1 MNTPVNLA
9 DSINL
14 EQFKQKVEN
23 NATTAD
29 LYPAAV
35 AIESNIPIYDGRL
48 VNENILSEWA
58 QVIGIQGPGVL
69 VIKNAFT
76 DIAAIDAASDVFRQ
90 IVHEERAAG
99 LGDADHFAKG
109 GANDRIW
116 NSLQKLCLKAP
127 EIYVRYMA
135 NPVIDLVCRAWLGKG
150 YQLTTQVN
158 QVRPGGKAQSPHRDY
173 HLGFMSPEKML
184 NFPAHVH
191 ALAPALTLQGAVAHC
206 DAPVESGTTK
216 LLPYS
221 QRYLPGYMA
230 ALRPEFQD
238 YFESHC
244 VQLSL
249 KKGDTVFFNP
259 ALFHAAGENRT
270 QDIERMV
277 NLIQVSSAFGRSME
291 SIDRTAMSRAIYPY
305 LAALEPAKRNAV
317 IAATAEGYAFPTN
330 LDRDPPLYGLAPD
343 TQQDVLARAVEEG
356 WEQSRVN
363 TELETHWAKRAP

>member
-1 MNTPVNLA
+1 MSAQSSLA
-9 DSINL
+9 DSIDL
-14 EQFKQKVEN
+14 ELFRSEVERE
-23 NATTAD
+23 TTAAMC
-29 LYPAAV
+29 PGAV
-35 AIESNIPIYDGRL
+35 AIEKNIPVYDGAL
-48 VNENILSEWA
+48 ATGDILPEWS
-58 QVIGIQGPGVL
+58 QVIGQGAGVL
-69 VIKNAFT
+69 VIKHAFT
-76 DIAAIDAASDVFRQ
+76 DLAAIDAASDVFRQ
-90 IVHEERAAG
+90 IIAEERAAG
-99 LGDADHFAKG
+99 LGEADHFAKG

-150 YQLTTQVN
+150 YQVATQVN
-158 QVRPGGKAQSPHRDY
+158 QVRPGGKAQTAHRDY
-173 HLGFMSPEKML
+173 HLGFMSPEQML
-184 NFPAHVH
+184 EYPLHVH
-191 ALAPALTLQGAVAHC
+191 TLSPVLTLQGAVAHC
-206 DAPVESGTTK
+206 DAPVASGTTK

-238 YFESHC
+238 YFETHC
-244 VQLSL
+244 VQLPL

-270 QDIERMV
+270 QNIERMV

-305 LAALEPAKRNAV
+305 LAVLEPEKRHAV

-343 TQQDVLARAVEEG
+343 TQQDLLARAVKEG
-356 WEQSRVN
+356 WEQSRVDA
-363 TELETHWAKRAP
+363 ELETHWAKRVP

>member
-1 MNTPVNLA
+1 MTITPNLA
-9 DSINL
+9 DNINID
-14 EQFKQKVEN
+14 QFKSDIEN
-23 NATTAD
+23 RATTAV
-29 LYPAAV
+29 LCPTAV
-35 AIESNIPIYDGRL
+35 AIKHHIPIYDRSL
-48 VNENILSEWA
+48 VTEAILPEWTE
-58 QVIGIQGPGVL
+58 VIGLQGPGVL

-76 DIAAIDAASDVFRQ
+76 DLNAIDEASAVFRQ
-90 IVHEERAAG
+90 IIDEERQAG
-99 LGDADHFAKG
+99 LGEADHFAKG

-127 EIYVRYMA
+127 DVYVRYMA
-135 NPVIDLVCRAWLGKG
+135 NPVIDLICRAWLGKG

-230 ALRPEFQD
+230 ALRPEFQA

-244 VQLSL
+244 VQLPL
-249 KKGDTVFFNP
+249 KKGDTVFRCFMP
-259 ALFHAAGENRT
+259 
-270 QDIERMV
+270 
-277 NLIQVSSAFGRSME
+277 QVKTAPPMWSAWS
-291 SIDRTAMSRAIYPY
+291 T
-305 LAALEPAKRNAV
+305 
-317 IAATAEGYAFPTN
+317 
-330 LDRDPPLYGLAPD
+330 
-343 TQQDVLARAVEEG
+343 
-356 WEQSRVN
+356 
-363 TELETHWAKRAP
+363 